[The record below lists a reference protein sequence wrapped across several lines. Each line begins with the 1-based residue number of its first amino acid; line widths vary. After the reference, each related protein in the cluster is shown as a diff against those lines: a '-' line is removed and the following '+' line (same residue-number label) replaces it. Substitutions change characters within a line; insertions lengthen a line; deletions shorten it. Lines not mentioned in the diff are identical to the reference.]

1 MATKAATRK
10 AELSDQATYQDVL
23 DAPPNMVAEI
33 IEGVLHMNP
42 RPASMHA
49 WASTGLGESIGPPFN
64 RGRGGPGGW
73 WIVDEPEL
81 HLGEDIL
88 VPDMAG
94 WRRERMPVYPDVKF
108 FTLVPDWICEI
119 LLPSTRAL
127 DQGMK
132 RGIYAREGVAHLWFV
147 DPHARTLE
155 AFELHDGKWVLL
167 ETVTGNDPVS
177 VAPFEAI
184 SFSLGELW
192 PDGGMKTEGDS
203 TEDTA

>member
-1 MATKAATRK
+1 MVTKAAARTTG
-10 AELSDQATYQDVL
+10 LSHRATYQDVL
-23 DAPPNMVAEI
+23 DAPPHKVAEI
-33 IEGVLHMNP
+33 IEGILHMSP

-94 WRRERMPVYPDVKF
+94 WRRERMPEFPNVTF
-108 FTLVPDWICEI
+108 FTLAPDWACEI
-119 LLPSTRAL
+119 LSPSTRAL
-127 DQGMK
+127 DQGIK
-132 RGIYAREGVAHLWFV
+132 RTIYAREGVAHLWFV
-147 DPHARTLE
+147 DPDARTLE

-167 ETVTGNDPVS
+167 ETVTDNDPVS
-177 VAPFEAI
+177 LPPFEAI
-184 SFSLGELW
+184 SFSLGDLW
-192 PDGGMKTEGDS
+192 PDTEPESENDDGD
-203 TEDTA
+203 EVD